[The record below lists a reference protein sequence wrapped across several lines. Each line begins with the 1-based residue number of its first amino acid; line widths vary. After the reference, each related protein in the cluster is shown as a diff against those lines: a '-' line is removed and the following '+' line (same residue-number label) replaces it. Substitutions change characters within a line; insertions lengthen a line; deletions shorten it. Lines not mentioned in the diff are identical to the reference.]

1 MPVTFIGDVHGWSD
15 RLERVLA
22 QVDGDL
28 VFMGDLIDRGPAA
41 PAVLDRV
48 HTLCDQGRARCVMGN
63 HEYAMVRGLGCDEL
77 GIAAEPAYLHAWAER
92 YGGDAVLDS
101 YGIGDV
107 DAVALR
113 HALGRHLRWL
123 AALPWLL
130 RGTAD
135 GRAWYAVH
143 AGFDDS
149 AIDPQIA
156 DLERSGEHMRRK
168 AIEQPPPLYA
178 KQRSFLLPRDLP
190 LDACIVSGHTPQRA
204 ALVTAS
210 RILCDTSGGQRGR
223 VLSAVRF
230 PDGLVV
236 TG

>member
-1 MPVTFIGDVHGWSD
+1 MPVTFIGDVHGWAD

-48 HTLCDQGRARCVMGN
+48 HTLCDQGRARCLMGN
-63 HEYAMVRGLGCDEL
+63 HEYALVRGVGCDEL

-101 YGIGDV
+101 YGIAEV

-113 HALGRHLRWL
+113 YALGRHLRWL
-123 AALPWLL
+123 ATLPWLL
-130 RGTAD
+130 RGTVD
-135 GRAWYAVH
+135 GREWYAVH
-143 AGFDDS
+143 AGFNDGPL
-149 AIDPQIA
+149 APQIA
-156 DLERSGEHMRRK
+156 ELERGDERLRRK
-168 AIEQPPPLYA
+168 EIEQPAPLYA
-178 KQRSFLLPRDLP
+178 KQRSFLVPCDLP
-190 LDACIVSGHTPQRA
+190 ADACVVSGHTPQRA
-204 ALVTAS
+204 ALVTPS

-223 VLSAVRF
+223 LLSAVRF
-230 PDGLVV
+230 PDGRVV